1 LLVRSWTNADAKTFT
16 FRLKRNARFADGMP
30 LTSADVVFSLRRLV
44 NLQGNPS
51 FLLAGMKVSA
61 AGKYTVVMRSQTPVA
76 QLPSVLANPS
86 TGIVNPK
93 LVRAHRGTDAV
104 DAPTTDKAD
113 RWFNSPASGGAGSGP
128 YELESYSVT
137 SQITLRANPNYWG
150 VTKPAFRNVVLRNM
164 PATTQLLNIQR
175 GSHEIA
181 VDLSSDQAQ
190 TLVRLKSLHVSRQ
203 TSPWVFYLFTNSDPQ
218 VSAVTSNRRF
228 QQAVRSALDY
238 RGIASVAGRGAIQ
251 APGIVGL
258 WLWAPDYAD
267 PADYL
272 VFTPGKLIALHVGW
286 PTGSDPTIERL
297 AQRAAVATA
306 PSVRKALYR
315 RIQRELNARGPFVP
329 LIQPTQVFVTTRD
342 TAGAVFSGAYDV
354 DVTQVFPK

>member
-1 LLVRSWTNADAKTFT
+1 
-16 FRLKRNARFADGMP
+16 
-30 LTSADVVFSLRRLV
+30 
-44 NLQGNPS
+44 
-51 FLLAGMKVSA
+51 
-61 AGKYTVVMRSQTPVA
+61 
-76 QLPSVLANPS
+76 
-86 TGIVNPK
+86 
-93 LVRAHRGTDAV
+93 
-104 DAPTTDKAD
+104 
-113 RWFNSPASGGAGSGP
+113 
-128 YELESYSVT
+128 
-137 SQITLRANPNYWG
+137 
-150 VTKPAFRNVVLRNM
+150 M

-190 TLVRLKSLHVSRQ
+190 TLVGRKSLRVSRQ
-203 TSPWVFYLFTNSDPQ
+203 PSPWVFYLFTNSDPQ

-238 RGIASVAGRGAIQ
+238 KGIVSVAGRGAIQ
-251 APGIVGL
+251 APGIIPSMILGALPRQDAAKRDLAKAKADLASSGVGSQRVTLEYPSDAMINGVSFATLAQKVQAGLREAGFDIALAGSPVATFQPKFRAGEVAFGL
-258 WLWAPDYAD
+258 WLWASDYPD

-297 AQRAAVATA
+297 AQSAAVATA

-315 RIQRELNARGPFVP
+315 RIQLGLNARGPFVP
-329 LIQPTQVFVTTRD
+329 LIQPTQVFVSTPD
-342 TAGAVFSGAYDV
+342 LAGAVFSGAYDV